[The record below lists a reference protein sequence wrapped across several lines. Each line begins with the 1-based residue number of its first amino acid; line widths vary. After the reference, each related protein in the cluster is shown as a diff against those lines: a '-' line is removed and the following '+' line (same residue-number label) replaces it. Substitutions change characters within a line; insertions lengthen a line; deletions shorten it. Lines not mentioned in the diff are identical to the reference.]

1 MIYSFDYSRVA
12 LIISR
17 RHEEIAHAVAEN
29 MHRGVTLLEGEG
41 YYTHE
46 QTKVVMTAISNKQ
59 LTELKELV
67 TQVDPDAFMIIQ
79 DSHQILGEGFKKYSK
94 TNL

>member
-1 MIYSFDYSRVA
+1 
-12 LIISR
+12 
-17 RHEEIAHAVAEN
+17 
-29 MHRGVTLLEGEG
+29 
-41 YYTHE
+41 
-46 QTKVVMTAISNKQ
+46 MTAISNKQ